1 MLLVGVLDTLK
12 SVLPPPVCSPWIPP
26 PIPPSLWSPPCSL
39 NAPALISLLLALIRN
54 QPKSPE
60 KLPQSALV
68 RCLPT
73 RSLPTNRRRCFPTLY
88 CIWEATKCPILAGSR
103 IRRSCSGRW
112 AADSYINYWYTVLY
126 LEPLCLLYLFNTV
139 LCCIMYYYRYF
150 IVLYNAMIYFWM
162 YYLFPYKSPSLSISL
177 TLHP

>member
-73 RSLPTNRRRCFPTLY
+73 RSLRTSRRRCFPTLY

-112 AADSYINYWYTVLY
+112 VLSELLINCWYTVLY
-126 LEPLCLLYLFNTV
+126 CIKSHCVYYACLILYWVV
-139 LCCIMYYYRYF
+139 LCITTG
-150 IVLYNAMIYFWM
+150 
-162 YYLFPYKSPSLSISL
+162 
-177 TLHP
+177 TL